1 VLRFILVLHPPM
13 LRPSSG
19 GTLLAKT
26 GMKRVEGLAM
36 LTGSCGFIRS
46 RRFRPISN

>member
-1 VLRFILVLHPPM
+1 MP
-13 LRPSSG
+13 RPSNG

-36 LTGSCGFIRS
+36 LTGYRGFIRG
-46 RRFRPISN
+46 RQFVRYLIDI